1 MASCIAAGVA
11 PGATYIDF
19 LTRRLRA
26 SGGAPV
32 LTFRGR
38 AIGADAFLATI
49 HRYARALA
57 ARGVERSSVVALLAP
72 NAPVAIAVRFAANLL
87 GAATCYL
94 SAPPSEAARAA
105 LIRQIAPSLLVVLPD
120 TLRLLPAGI
129 DLPTMAVGDCGPSF
143 ARLDAAAAGQSGEP
157 LECRARPDDL
167 AVIVSSG
174 GSTGVPKG
182 SCRDFARYTCMAAAP
197 SPPDRRQ
204 LVNGHLAYL
213 SEVLVDMTLIGGGTV
228 VLRDEVDAADTLAQ
242 IQAERITDLFLVE
255 PQLFELMDHPGLPRT
270 DLSSLRSLVHIGASA
285 PPVLRRRARQ
295 RLGPVVVHTYGASEQ
310 GLISVLPPG
319 ASEPEAFASA
329 GRILPAVR
337 LRLRRADGGLAAT
350 GEPGVIETSSPAMA
364 QGYRNQPE
372 LTSHAFRDGWFHSG
386 DLGLIDAEGRLHI
399 LGRADDIASAGGRL
413 VTPAGIED
421 TLCRL
426 ASVRY
431 AVLVPDP
438 ERGRRV
444 AAVEAW
450 PGGAVDAAACRQ
462 AVAAEHGAE
471 VAGSLVL
478 APVGRVPRTEQG
490 KPDREA
496 IRALGSRPASGAT
509 AGGPPPGQ

>member
-38 AIGADAFLATI
+38 AIGADAFLTTI

-72 NAPVAIAVRFAANLL
+72 NAPDAIAVRYAANLL

-255 PQLFELMDHPGLPRT
+255 PQLFELMDHPAVPRT
-270 DLSSLRSLVHIGASA
+270 DLSSLRTLVHVGASA
-285 PPVLRRRARQ
+285 PPVLRRRARL
-295 RLGPVVVHTYGASEQ
+295 RLGPVIAHTYGASEE
-310 GLISVLPPG
+310 GLVSLLAPAEQDP
-319 ASEPEAFASA
+319 ARPDSFTSA
-329 GRILPAVR
+329 GRLLPGVQVR
-337 LRLRRADGGLAAT
+337 LRKPDGGLAAV
-350 GEPGVIETSSPAMA
+350 GEPGVIEVRSPAMA
-364 QGYRNQPE
+364 QGYRNQPDR
-372 LTSHAFRDGWFHSG
+372 TAQAFRDGWFHSG
-386 DLGLIDAEGRLHI
+386 DLGRLDRDGHLHI
-399 LGRADDIASAGGRL
+399 LGRDVDIARDGDRL
-413 VTPAGIED
+413 ITPTALED
-421 TLCRL
+421 TLCGL
-426 ASVRY
+426 PSVRY
-431 AVLVPDP
+431 AVVVVDP
-438 ERGRRV
+438 ERSQRV
-444 AAVEAW
+444 AAVEPW
-450 PGGAVDAAACRQ
+450 PGATIDVDACTQAI
-462 AVAAEHGAE
+462 AVAHGTEAARTMRF
-471 VAGSLVL
+471 VC
-478 APVGRVPRTEQG
+478 PDRVPRTEQG
-490 KPDREA
+490 KPDREE
-496 IRALGSRPASGAT
+496 IRRLV
-509 AGGPPPGQ
+509 

>member
-1 MASCIAAGVA
+1 MASCTTAGVV
-11 PGATYIDF
+11 PGATYIDL
-19 LTRRLRA
+19 LTRRLGA

-72 NAPVAIAVRFAANLL
+72 NAPDAIAVRYAANLL

-94 SAPPSEAARAA
+94 SAPPTAAARAS

-120 TLRLLPAGI
+120 TLRLLPPGI
-129 DLPTMAVGDCGPSF
+129 DVPTVAVGDCGPSF

-157 LECRARPDDL
+157 LACRARPDDL

-182 SCRDFARYTCMAAAP
+182 SCRDFAHYTGMAAAP

-228 VLRDEVDAADTLAQ
+228 VLRDEFDAADTLAQ
-242 IQAERITDLFLVE
+242 IEAERITDLFLVE
-255 PQLFELMDHPGLPRT
+255 PQLFALMDHPAVAAT
-270 DLSSLRSLVHIGASA
+270 DLSTLRTLVHIGASA

-295 RLGPVVVHTYGASEQ
+295 RLGPVVMHTYGASEQ
-310 GLISVLPPG
+310 GLISALPPG
-319 ASEPEAFASA
+319 APEPEPFTSA
-329 GRILPAVR
+329 GRVLPGVR
-337 LRLRRADGGLAAT
+337 LRLCRPDGGPAAA
-350 GEPGVIETSSPAMA
+350 GEPGVIETSSPGMA
-364 QGYRNQPE
+364 QGYRNLPE
-372 LTSHAFRDGWFHSG
+372 LTTRAFRDGWFHSG
-386 DLGLIDAEGRLHI
+386 DLGLIDRGGFLQV
-399 LGRADDIASAGGRL
+399 LGRADDIAAGDAL
-413 VTPAGIED
+413 VTPTGIED

-426 ASVRY
+426 PAVRY
-431 AVLVPDP
+431 AVVVPDP
-438 ERGRRV
+438 DHGRRV

-462 AVAAEHGAE
+462 AVAAGYGAE
-471 VAGSLVL
+471 VAASLVL
-478 APVGRVPRTEQG
+478 APVGQVPRTEQG

-496 IRALGSRPASGAT
+496 IKALGSRPARGAT
-509 AGGPPPGQ
+509 GGGPPPGR